1 MLDSLNKGKWIKI
14 KCGKFMILRTAKKGD
29 NIGKQFWGCSGFPA
43 CRLVQQIKWVCKF
56 NLY

>member
-1 MLDSLNKGKWIKI
+1 
-14 KCGKFMILRTAKKGD
+14 MILRTAKKGD